1 MDRAVIERTSA
12 GRTSPRVRLHSLRST
27 RRTLVRV
34 RGQVQ
39 DSGNPIVGALVGAST
54 EALRILG
61 VGRRGQRG
69 GGPPSP
75 PPPATSM
82 EEFLARLEDDY
93 ARMYFIT
100 GQLDEGLYDE
110 RCSFADPTISFE
122 GLALYQ
128 SNLEL
133 LIPFLVAPKITL
145 KGIQVVSKDAVCAS
159 WILATTLKLPWKPE
173 IYVRGTTTYGLG
185 KGFRVIDHVE
195 RWDISPWEAVL
206 MVLGLHKNK
215 PGRGDQP

>member
-1 MDRAVIERTSA
+1 MDRAVVERSSV
-12 GRTSPRVRLHSLRST
+12 GRTSPRRALVRVR
-27 RRTLVRV
+27 VRV
-34 RGQVQ
+34 RGQAQ

-61 VGRRGQRG
+61 G
-69 GGPPSP
+69 GPPPSPPPPSP

-110 RCSFADPTISFE
+110 RCRFADPTISFE

-133 LIPFLVAPKITL
+133 LIPFLVGPNITL

-185 KGFRVIDHVE
+185 KGFRVIEHVE

-206 MVLGLHKNK
+206 MVLGLHKN
-215 PGRGDQP
+215 RAR